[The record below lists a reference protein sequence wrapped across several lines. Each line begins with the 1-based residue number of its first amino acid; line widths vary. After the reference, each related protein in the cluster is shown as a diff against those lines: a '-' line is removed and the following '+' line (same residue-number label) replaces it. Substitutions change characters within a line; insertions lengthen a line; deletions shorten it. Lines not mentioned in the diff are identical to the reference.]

1 MVSEAI
7 FDTISR
13 LLSSHAIDSKLL
25 NENEIYLQ
33 VKLESVRDVCTNLYN
48 NIDCVLIDLF
58 GSDTSEID
66 NNITI
71 YYTFAVRSSN
81 TLINIYIKLDKNN
94 EMHIDSISKEIPAAN
109 LYEREIQDMF
119 GVVFNDLFDKREL
132 VHHGNFPLKVH
143 PLRKDFKVNTRLDF
157 EKRDQIYTTI
167 TGKGVFEV
175 AVGPVHA
182 GIIEPGHFRF
192 SVAGEPIINIE
203 AKLYYTH
210 RGLEKLSENE
220 NYMKVLLISERISG
234 DETYTNSL
242 AYCQA
247 LEKIN
252 SITYLPERALYSRV
266 IFAELE
272 RICSHIGDISGL
284 CVDTGY
290 IFANGQFAMMRR
302 WIQLL
307 CEQLTGSRFLRNA
320 NKPGGLRRDFIR
332 NNDKIII
339 ECLNKLDKEFKETV
353 SMIKNNGMFIDRV
366 EHTGVLSNTIAIDL
380 NAVGPGG
387 RASGVNTDVRKEFPY
402 AAYSKLKFNVPQHTN
417 CDVNCRM
424 NVKIE
429 EVVESIDIIRQALE
443 KMPEEG
449 PIAINIGSLKPYTCA
464 FGMTESPRGENVH
477 FVMTGESDTILRYK
491 VRTPSFCNW
500 PALCHAVNTN
510 TLTDF
515 PLINKSFNLS
525 YAGNDL

>member
-7 FDTISR
+7 FDAINR
-13 LLSSHAIDSKLL
+13 LLSSHIIESKLL
-25 NENEIYLQ
+25 NENELYAEVAQSTLKDDCIKIY
-33 VKLESVRDVCTNLYN
+33 K
-48 NIDCVLIDLF
+48 NIDCVLIDIF
-58 GSDTSEID
+58 GNDTSEID
-66 NNITI
+66 NNII
-71 YYTFAVRSSN
+71 VYYTFAVRSSN
-81 TLINIYIKLDKNN
+81 TLITIYVKLDKSCS
-94 EMHIDSISKEIPAAN
+94 MRIDSITREIPAAS

-119 GVVFNDLFDKREL
+119 GVVFNDILDNREL
-132 VHHGNFPLKVH
+132 VHHGNFPLNIH
-143 PLRKDFKVNTRLDF
+143 PLKKDFKVNTRLDF
-157 EKRDQIYTTI
+157 EKRELEFASIS
-167 TGKGVFEV
+167 GSGVFEV

-203 AKLYYTH
+203 AKLYYVH

-234 DETYTNSL
+234 DETFTNSL
-242 AYCQA
+242 SYSQA
-247 LEKIN
+247 IEKLN
-252 SITYLPERALYSRV
+252 GITYLPIRALYSRV
-266 IFAELE
+266 IFSELE
-272 RICSHIGDISGL
+272 RICSHIGDLSGL
-284 CVDTGY
+284 CVDTAY
-290 IFANGQFAMMRR
+290 VFAAGQFAMMRR

-332 NNDKIII
+332 NNDKIIL

-353 SMIKNNGMFIDRV
+353 AIIKNNGMFIDRV
-366 EHTGVLSNTIAIDL
+366 EHTGILSNSIAVDL

-387 RASGVNTDVRKEFPY
+387 RASGIKADVRKDFPY
-402 AAYSKLKFNVPQHTN
+402 AAYSNLKFNVPEHNN

-424 NVKIE
+424 NVRIE
-429 EVVESIDIIRQALE
+429 EVIESISIIKQALE

-449 PIAINIGSLKPYTCA
+449 PIAVDVGNLKPYSYA
-464 FGMTESPRGENVH
+464 FGMTEAPRGENIH
-477 FVMTGESDTILRYK
+477 FVMTGENNTILRYK

-500 PALCHAVNTN
+500 PALCYAVKAN

>member
-7 FDTISR
+7 FDTINR
-13 LLSSHAIDSKLL
+13 ILSTNAIESDLL
-25 NENEIYLQ
+25 NENEIYIKVAVSSL
-33 VKLESVRDVCTNLYN
+33 KEDCTSIYN
-48 NIDCVLIDLF
+48 NIDCVLVDLF
-58 GSDTSEID
+58 GNDTSEI
-66 NNITI
+66 NKCITV

-81 TLINIYIKLDKNN
+81 TLITIYVELDKSIS
-94 EMHIDSISKEIPAAN
+94 MQISSISKEIPAAS

-119 GVVFNDLFDKREL
+119 GVSFVDSIDSREL
-132 VHHGNFPLKVH
+132 VHHGNFPLNVH
-143 PLRKDFKVNTRLDF
+143 PLNKDFKANTRLNF
-157 EKRDQIYTTI
+157 ENREQRFTSISGT
-167 TGKGVFEV
+167 GVFEV

-220 NYMKVLLISERISG
+220 DYMKVLLFSERISG
-234 DETYTNSL
+234 DETFTNSL

-247 LEKIN
+247 IEKIN
-252 SITYLPERALYSRV
+252 RITYLPERALYSRV

-272 RICSHIGDISGL
+272 RICSHLGDISGL

-307 CEQLTGSRFLRNA
+307 CEQLTGSRFLRNT

-332 NNDKIII
+332 NNEKLVL
-339 ECLNKLDKEFKETV
+339 ECLNNLDNEFNDTV
-353 SMIKNNGMFIDRV
+353 GIIKNNGMFIDRV
-366 EHTGVLSNTIAIDL
+366 EHTGILSNSIAIDL
-380 NAVGPGG
+380 NVVGPGG
-387 RASGVNTDVRKEFPY
+387 RASGINTDVRKEFPY
-402 AAYSKLKFNVPQHTN
+402 AAYSKLKFNVPQHSN
-417 CDVNCRM
+417 CDINCRM

-429 EVVESIDIIRQALE
+429 EVIESISIIRQAIE

-449 PIAINIGSLKPYTCA
+449 PISIDIGDLKPYSYA
-464 FGMTESPRGENVH
+464 FGMTESPRGENIH
-477 FVMTGESDTILRYK
+477 FVMTGVNNTILRYK

-500 PALCHAVNTN
+500 PALCHAVNSN

>member
-7 FDTISR
+7 FDTINR
-13 LLSSHAIDSKLL
+13 LLSSHAIESKLL
-25 NENEIYLQ
+25 NGNEIYLEVTLAS
-33 VKLESVRDVCTNLYN
+33 VKDDCINIYN
-48 NIDCVLIDLF
+48 NIDCVLLDLF
-58 GSDTSEID
+58 GNDTSGI
-66 NNITI
+66 NNSLTV

-81 TLINIYIKLDKNN
+81 TLITIYVKLNKNSS
-94 EMHIDSISKEIPAAN
+94 MQIDSISKEIPAAS

-119 GVVFNDLFDKREL
+119 GVVFNDLLDSREL

-143 PLRKDFKVNTRLDF
+143 PLNKDFKVNTRLDF
-157 EKRDQIYTTI
+157 EKRDQKYTSI
-167 TGKGVFEV
+167 TGTGVFEV

-192 SVAGEPIINIE
+192 SVAGEPIINLE
-203 AKLYYTH
+203 TKLYYTH

-247 LEKIN
+247 IEKIN
-252 SITYLPERALYSRV
+252 GITYIPERALYTRV

-272 RICSHIGDISGL
+272 RICSHVGDISGL

-290 IFANGQFAMMRR
+290 VFANGQFAMMRR
-302 WIQLL
+302 WIQQL
-307 CEQLTGSRFLRNA
+307 CEQLTESRFLRNA
-320 NKPGGLRRDFIR
+320 NKPGGLRHDFIR
-332 NNDKIII
+332 NNDKIIL

-353 SMIKNNGMFIDRV
+353 AIIKNNGMFIDRV
-366 EHTGVLSNTIAIDL
+366 EHTGVLSNSIAVDL

-387 RASGVNTDVRKEFPY
+387 RASGINTDVRKEFPY
-402 AAYSKLKFNVPQHTN
+402 AAYSKLKFSVPEHGN

-429 EVVESIDIIRQALE
+429 EVIESIGIIKQALE

-449 PIAINIGSLKPYTCA
+449 PIAIDIGDLKPYSYA
-464 FGMTESPRGENVH
+464 FGMTEAPRGENVH
-477 FVMTGESDTILRYK
+477 FVMTGENNTIFRYK

>member
-7 FDTISR
+7 FDTINR
-13 LLSSHAIDSKLL
+13 LLSSHTIESKLL
-25 NENEIYLQ
+25 NENEIYLEAALSS
-33 VKLESVRDVCTNLYN
+33 VKDDCINIYK
-48 NIDCVLIDLF
+48 NIDCVLIDMF
-58 GSDTSEID
+58 GNDTSEID
-66 NNITI
+66 NKLII

-81 TLINIYIKLDKNN
+81 TLITIFVKIDKNSS
-94 EMHIDSISKEIPAAN
+94 ISIKSISKEIPAAT

-119 GVVFNDLFDKREL
+119 GVLFSDLLDGREL
-132 VHHGNFPLKVH
+132 VHHGNFPLNVH
-143 PLRKDFKVNTRLDF
+143 PLNKDFKVNTRLDF
-157 EKRDQIYTTI
+157 EKREQKFVNI
-167 TGKGVFEV
+167 TGTGVFEV

-220 NYMKVLLISERISG
+220 NYIKVLLISERISG
-234 DETYTNSL
+234 DETFTNSL

-247 LEKIN
+247 IEKIN
-252 SITYLPERALYSRV
+252 SITYLPERALYGRV

-272 RICSHIGDISGL
+272 RICSHVGDISGL
-284 CVDTGY
+284 CLDTGY
-290 IFANGQFAMMRR
+290 VFANGQFAMMRR
-302 WIQLL
+302 WIQIL
-307 CEQLTGSRFLRNA
+307 CEQLTQSRYLRNV

-332 NNDKIII
+332 NNEKIIL
-339 ECLNKLDKEFKETV
+339 ECLNKLDREFKETV
-353 SMIKNNGMFIDRV
+353 AIIKNNGMFIDRV
-366 EHTGVLSNTIAIDL
+366 EHTGILSNSVAVDL

-387 RASGVNTDVRKEFPY
+387 RASGIKTDVRKDFPY
-402 AAYSKLKFNVPQHTN
+402 AAYSKLKFNVSEHGN

-429 EVVESIDIIRQALE
+429 EVIESISIIKQALE

-449 PIAINIGSLKPYTCA
+449 PIAIDIGALKPYSYA
-464 FGMTESPRGENVH
+464 FGMSEAPRGENVH
-477 FVMTGESDTILRYK
+477 FVMTGENNTIFRYK

-500 PALCHAVNTN
+500 PALCHAVKSN

>member
-7 FDTISR
+7 FDTINR
-13 LLSSHAIDSKLL
+13 LISPNVIESKLL
-25 NENEIYLQ
+25 NENEIYIEVEPVS
-33 VKLESVRDVCTNLYN
+33 VKDDCISIYK
-48 NIDCVLIDLF
+48 NIECVLIDLF
-58 GSDTSEID
+58 GNDTSEID
-66 NNITI
+66 NKLIV

-81 TLINIYIKLDKNN
+81 TLITIYVKFDKSSSVQIN
-94 EMHIDSISKEIPAAN
+94 SISKEIPAAS

-119 GVVFNDLFDKREL
+119 GIVFNDLLDSREL
-132 VHHGNFPLKVH
+132 VHHGNFPMNVH
-143 PLRKDFKVNTRLDF
+143 PLNKDFKVNTRLDF
-157 EKRDQIYTTI
+157 EKREQKFASF
-167 TGKGVFEV
+167 TGTGVFEV

-247 LEKIN
+247 IEKIN

-272 RICSHIGDISGL
+272 RICNHVSDIAGL
-284 CVDTGY
+284 CVDTAY
-290 IFANGQFAMMRR
+290 VFAAGQFLMMRR
-302 WIQLL
+302 WIQIL
-307 CEQLTGSRFLRNA
+307 CEQLTGSRFLRNT

-332 NNDKIII
+332 DNDKLIL
-339 ECLNKLDKEFKETV
+339 ECLNKLDKEFIETV
-353 SMIKNNGMFIDRV
+353 AIIKNNGMFIDRV
-366 EHTGVLSNTIAIDL
+366 EHTGILSNSIAVDL

-387 RASGVNTDVRKEFPY
+387 RASGVKTDVRKEFPY
-402 AAYSKLKFNVPQHTN
+402 AAYSKLKFNIPEHAN

-429 EVVESIDIIRQALE
+429 EVSESIGIIKQALE

-449 PIAINIGSLKPYTCA
+449 PCAIDIGDLKPYSYA
-464 FGMTESPRGENVH
+464 FGMTEAPRGENVH
-477 FVMTGESDTILRYK
+477 FVMTGENNTILRYK

-500 PALCHAVNTN
+500 PALCHAVKSN